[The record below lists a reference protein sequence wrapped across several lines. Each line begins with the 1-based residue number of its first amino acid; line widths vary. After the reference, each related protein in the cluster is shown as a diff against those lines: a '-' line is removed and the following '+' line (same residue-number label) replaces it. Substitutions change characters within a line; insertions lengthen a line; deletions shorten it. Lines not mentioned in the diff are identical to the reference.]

1 MCAYYKFSKLAVWK
15 QKVSAIGAFS
25 KQTSR
30 YINRPDFASQMT
42 EFLIF
47 KLLKFFYSFFFS
59 LPSLFLSLSLCLWLR
74 ALLSF
79 YLERMWYNAEGLGLG
94 SEMPGWVALCLRWI
108 VYSTG
113 RDPSCFPSL
122 HRSDRWFFPERLR
135 SVQEC
140 TLGRGGETAVFLF

>member
-15 QKVSAIGAFS
+15 QKVSAIGPFS
-25 KQTSR
+25 KRTSR
-30 YINRPDFASQMT
+30 YID
-42 EFLIF
+42 LI
-47 KLLKFFYSFFFS
+47 LLPKWLSFCFSSYWSLFTVFFS
-59 LPSLFLSLSLCLWLR
+59 LPSLFLSLSMCLWLR

-79 YLERMWYNAEGLGLG
+79 YLERMWYSAEGLGLG
-94 SEMPGWVALCLRWI
+94 SEMPGWVALCLRWV

-122 HRSDRWFFPERLR
+122 HRSDRWFFPELLR